1 MAFLVMKKA
10 FLSRFYDFQHGGA
23 CLSHRYFRMRET
35 SRTAPREALVVR
47 AA

>member
-1 MAFLVMKKA
+1 MSQMRDEWGTRMVWMGL
-10 FLSRFYDFQHGGA
+10 
-23 CLSHRYFRMRET
+23 YFWMRET